1 VGASGGGKS
10 SLLRALAGLW
20 DTGGGTVTRP
30 SLDDM
35 LFLPQRPYMIIGS
48 LRAQLLYPRTS
59 ARDVDDARMHEVLE
73 AVNLP
78 HLIDRSG
85 GLDVEEDWGR
95 ILSLGEQQRVAFARA
110 LLTDRKYIILDE
122 ATSALDEENE
132 AELYELLAGTSTRL
146 ISVSHRPHVARYHT
160 HVLVLNSDESW
171 EIMTGSDYCESLT
184 RTGRTLAGFPEPQR
198 GRRRKS

>member
-1 VGASGGGKS
+1 
-10 SLLRALAGLW
+10 LW
-20 DTGGGTVTRP
+20 DTGKGEVVHP

-59 ARDVDDARMHEVLE
+59 ARDVTDERIHEALE

-85 GLDVEEDWGR
+85 GLDAEEDWGR

-110 LLTDRKYIILDE
+110 LLTDRPYVILDE

-132 AELYELLAGTSTRL
+132 AELYELLSQSKSSM
-146 ISVSHRPHVARYHT
+146 ISVTHRPHLARYHT
-160 HVLVLNSDESW
+160 KVLVLGSDETW
-171 EIMTGSDYCESLT
+171 ELVSSTDYLGGL
-184 RTGRTLAGFPEPQR
+184 RKAGRTLSEIPEAL
-198 GRRRKS
+198 RRRRPRATAT